1 MNGLFLGKQIH
12 YPSKRLANSPRRY
25 ERLVNPSADQ
35 GANDHDGH
43 DSTQTTIS
51 ISIQIPSQ
59 KCSLS
64 CKQPFQI
71 GVSLVTHSEDPM
83 FTRHPITLHLMSKA
97 HTRGPAFQFLDA
109 STNAVVATYRL
120 ELCHGPESIAM
131 LFKAKIADP
140 TRPSRASMATEYALR
155 LFLNEKRDTAEEW
168 CKDLMG
174 KLVKGRRYKIRIV
187 DNAGERMGFQ
197 KMNFRVWYCGGADMF
212 GVTD

>member
-1 MNGLFLGKQIH
+1 MLLQYLFGEMNGLFLGKKTH
-12 YPSKRLANSPRRY
+12 DLPKMTADSPR
-25 ERLVNPSADQ
+25 
-35 GANDHDGH
+35 
-43 DSTQTTIS
+43 STQTTIS

-71 GVSLVTHSEDPM
+71 GVSLTSHSEDQM
-83 FTRHPITLHLMSKA
+83 FTRHPIKLHLMSKA

-109 STNAVVATYRL
+109 STNAVMATYRL
-120 ELCHGPESIAM
+120 ELCHGPEVMTM
-131 LFKAKIADP
+131 LFKAKITDP
-140 TRPSRASMATEYALR
+140 FRPSRASMAKEYALK
-155 LFLNEKRDTAEEW
+155 FYLNEKGDTAEEW

-174 KLVKGRRYKIRIV
+174 KLVNGRRYKIRIV

-197 KMNFRVWYCGGADMF
+197 KMKFRVWYCGGADMF